1 MNKNKNLVE
10 EEKIYDSVH
19 SILFGAF
26 YDIPHERLH
35 RITRDI
41 TKVALKAHKRSNSSE
56 SAQKPKLVFPWAA
69 TDGYFN
75 GDMFEDWLNSKL
87 DPDDPYFKLQR
98 MIKAREIAIYSQFVD
113 EAIKILKK
121 SVLDR
126 GRV

>member
-1 MNKNKNLVE
+1 M
-10 EEKIYDSVH
+10 
-19 SILFGAF
+19 
-26 YDIPHERLH
+26 
-35 RITRDI
+35 TRKK
-41 TKVALKAHKRSNSSE
+41 TKSSE

-98 MIKAREIAIYSQFVD
+98 MIKARETAIYSQFVD
-113 EAIKILKK
+113 EATRILKK

-126 GRV
+126 GRVK

>member
-1 MNKNKNLVE
+1 M
-10 EEKIYDSVH
+10 
-19 SILFGAF
+19 
-26 YDIPHERLH
+26 DIGKGGQF
-35 RITRDI
+35 IMTR
-41 TKVALKAHKRSNSSE
+41 KKAKSSE
-56 SAQKPKLVFPWAA
+56 PTQKPKLVFPWS
-69 TDGYFN
+69 TQDGYFN

-98 MIKAREIAIYSQFVD
+98 MIKARETAIYSQFVD